1 MGIRKSDTSVGT
13 TIGIKTKRTR
23 SKGVEF
29 PRFDLSKVT
38 IDVHAKSRCDY
49 LLILHELSNLRSTH

>member
-23 SKGVEF
+23 LKGVEF
-29 PRFDLSKVT
+29 PRFDFILVACKYKDSFLLQ
-38 IDVHAKSRCDY
+38 APMKS
-49 LLILHELSNLRSTH
+49 EL

>member
-23 SKGVEF
+23 LKGVEF

-38 IDVHAKSRCDY
+38 IDVHAKGRCDY
-49 LLILHELSNLRSTH
+49 LLILRELSYLRSTH